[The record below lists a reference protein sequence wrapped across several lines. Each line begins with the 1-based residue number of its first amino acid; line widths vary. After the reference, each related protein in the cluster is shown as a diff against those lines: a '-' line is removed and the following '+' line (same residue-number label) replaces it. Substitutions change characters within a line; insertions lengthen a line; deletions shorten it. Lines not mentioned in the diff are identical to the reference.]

1 MDMLGS
7 ESEIVT
13 RMRRRFLTGFLDIL
27 ILLKLRKSPLSGYDI
42 MSYFPKRF
50 NMAFN
55 MAFSS
60 GTVYSCLYRLERD
73 ELIKGE
79 LTQRKRVYTLT
90 EKGNE
95 TVKTLLNKRDKI
107 LGLLVSLFV
116 D

>member
-13 RMRRRFLTGFLDIL
+13 TMHRRFLTGFLDIL

-50 NMAFN
+50 NMAF
-55 MAFSS
+55 SS

-79 LTQRKRVYTLT
+79 LAQRKRVYTLT

-95 TVKTLLNKRDKI
+95 TVKTLLNMRDKI